1 MQGARRVWC
10 IEGVE
15 KLSVF
20 EDKGYLGGINRSR
33 SLLFA
38 RENWVAGMELKQR
51 RMVVEIKIEI

>member
-1 MQGARRVWC
+1 MWC